1 MPDMSMDA
9 MDIDPISSPE
19 KKRKEK
25 SESKKR
31 KRQEQADAAVVE
43 DGEKTKKKKKDKHS
57 KKEGKRSTHDKED
70 EGEEDATS
78 RKPLTKSTSSD
89 KDTHTHSQSA
99 ADQLPSFH
107 RVTTTIYLPLS
118 PISISPTHAV
128 SSLLAEHISPLLLTY
143 YPPVRGVVLAY
154 SNPSISSTKP
164 TPASTSAY
172 TPNPE
177 PLTLAKTA
185 GEYGVLHTYLT
196 LTFLVF
202 RAERGQTLEGWINV
216 QSEDFLG
223 AIVFNLFSI
232 GIERRRLPADW
243 KWIAPGQQPDKPSTT
258 TTTTTTTTSPTSSK
272 DDDEDDDEDADSD
285 KENFKPLALNGEAS
299 QFDDTSSAETGYFQ
313 TRSGKRVRG
322 TIRFRVRDVDV
333 IPGSERDKGFLSLEG
348 TMLSREDEEKL
359 VADEKNKALGA
370 GRVGTGDNYH
380 DPTSREREAE
390 EIVDDDMDLSMSG
403 AVEVLP
409 STTEKKKEKKEKKKS
424 KKEKASS
431 KS

>member
-1 MPDMSMDA
+1 MSMDT
-9 MDIDPISSPE
+9 MEIDSITSPE
-19 KKRKEK
+19 KKRKDK

-31 KRQEQADAAVVE
+31 KRQEQTGETVAV
-43 DGEKTKKKKKDKHS
+43 DDSEKKKKKKKDKHS
-57 KKEGKRSTHDKED
+57 KKDEKRPVEDGGRERDKE
-70 EGEEDATS
+70 TS
-78 RKPLTKSTSSD
+78 RKPLSKSTSND
-89 KDTHTHSQSA
+89 KDTHSLSSA

-107 RVTTTIYLPLS
+107 RVTTTLYLPLS
-118 PISISPTHAV
+118 PIAISPTHAV
-128 SSLLAEHISPLLLTY
+128 SSLLAEHVSPLLLTY

-154 SNPSISSTKP
+154 SNPSISATKP
-164 TPASTSAY
+164 TPTSTSTY

-202 RAERGQTLEGWINV
+202 RPERGQTLEGWINV

-258 TTTTTTTTSPTSSK
+258 STSPTSSSK
-272 DDDEDDDEDADSD
+272 DEEDEDDDEPDSD
-285 KENFKPLALNGEAS
+285 KENFKPLASNSEAS
-299 QFDDTSSAETGYFQ
+299 QFEDAASAETGYFQ

-359 VADEKNKALGA
+359 VAEERSKASGA
-370 GRVGTGDNYH
+370 GRAKAGDNYH
-380 DPTSREREAE
+380 DPTSRERQERELVDVDIDADEDEDVNMAE
-390 EIVDDDMDLSMSG
+390 
-403 AVEVLP
+403 AVEVQP
-409 STTEKKKEKKEKKKS
+409 STTKEKKKDKKEKKEKKS
-424 KKEKASS
+424 KKEKSS

>member
-1 MPDMSMDA
+1 MSMDA
-9 MDIDPISSPE
+9 MDIDSISSPE

-31 KRQEQADAAVVE
+31 KRHEQTGDALVVD
-43 DGEKTKKKKKDKHS
+43 DGEKKKKKKKDKHAKKDGKHS
-57 KKEGKRSTHDKED
+57 KEEEE
-70 EGEEDATS
+70 EGETTS

-89 KDTHTHSQSA
+89 KNTHTHSSST

-154 SNPSISSTKP
+154 SNPLISATKP

-202 RAERGQTLEGWINV
+202 RPERGQTLEGWINV

-243 KWIAPGQQPDKPSTT
+243 KWIAPGQQPDKPSTN
-258 TTTTTTTTSPTSSK
+258 TTTTTSPTSSK
-272 DDDEDDDEDADSD
+272 EDEDDEDEADSD

-299 QFDDTSSAETGYFQ
+299 QFDDASSAETGYFQ

-359 VADEKNKALGA
+359 VTGEKNKALGA
-370 GRVGTGDNYH
+370 GRAKAGDNYH
-380 DPTSREREAE
+380 DPTSREREQAE
-390 EIVDDDMDLSMSG
+390 VVDVDDDVRMSG
-403 AVEVLP
+403 AVDEVP
-409 STTEKKKEKKEKKKS
+409 STEKKKEKKEKKKS

>member
-1 MPDMSMDA
+1 MSMDA
-9 MDIDPISSPE
+9 MEIDSIASPE
-19 KKRKEK
+19 KKRKDK

-31 KRQEQADAAVVE
+31 KRQEQASETVVVD
-43 DGEKTKKKKKDKHS
+43 DGEKKKKKKKDKHL
-57 KKEGKRSTHDKED
+57 KKDEKQAVDGGGKGREKE
-70 EGEEDATS
+70 AS
-78 RKPLTKSTSSD
+78 RKPLSKASSND
-89 KDTHTHSQSA
+89 KDTHSLSST

-107 RVTTTIYLPLS
+107 RVTTTLYLPLS
-118 PISISPTHAV
+118 PIAISPTHAV

-154 SNPSISSTKP
+154 SNPSISATKP
-164 TPASTSAY
+164 TPNATSAH

-202 RAERGQTLEGWINV
+202 RPERGQTLEGWINV

-243 KWIAPGQQPDKPSTT
+243 KWIAPGQQSDRPSTT
-258 TTTTTTTTSPTSSK
+258 SASPTSSSK
-272 DDDEDDDEDADSD
+272 DEEDDDDDEPDSD
-285 KENFKPLALNGEAS
+285 KENFKPLASNSEAS
-299 QFDDTSSAETGYFQ
+299 QFEDAASAETGYFQ

-348 TMLSREDEEKL
+348 TMLSKEDEEKL
-359 VADEKNKALGA
+359 VTEERSKASGA
-370 GRVGTGDNYH
+370 GRAKSGDNYH
-380 DPTSREREAE
+380 DPTSTERQEAPD
-390 EIVDDDMDLSMSG
+390 VDIDLDADEDEDVTMTE
-403 AVEVLP
+403 AVEVQP
-409 STTEKKKEKKEKKKS
+409 SSTKEKKRRKRE
-424 KKEKASS
+424 EGEEGEEE
-431 KS
+431 